1 MANTF
6 DDIYEVTV
14 RVRLISEDMRRNGI
28 FQTTLSGYILDF
40 NTYSGITLAF
50 RDAQPLFDE
59 PIKMQKIKLHWSNI
73 VDITVMPSR
82 AQKYKKKE
90 DYLY

>member
-6 DDIYEVTV
+6 DDIYEVSV

-40 NTYSGITLAF
+40 NVYSGITLSF
-50 RDAQPLFDE
+50 RDAQPSYGD
-59 PIKMQKIKLHWSNI
+59 PIKLTKIKLYWSNI
-73 VDITVMPSR
+73 IDITVMPSR
-82 AQKYKKKE
+82 AQKYNKRE
-90 DYLY
+90 YHQD